1 MGRSTK
7 ISELEEEE
15 EEEEEEVVEGNREVA
30 PKRHALEEPVQSSF
44 EQFKMYLIE
53 NLKEIL
59 LISCVVMLSN
69 HKEITRLIESFKFTD
84 NEYLL
89 LLLKGLVS
97 SGLILSG
104 KAYLAPKGA

>member
-15 EEEEEEVVEGNREVA
+15 EEEEEEQEVYVEKEEQVV
-30 PKRHALEEPVQSSF
+30 PKSAVYSSF
-44 EQFKMYLIE
+44 EQFKFYLIE

-59 LISCVVMLSN
+59 LISFVVMLSN
-69 HKEITRLIESFKFTD
+69 HKQVTSLVESFNFTD

-89 LLLKGLVS
+89 LLLKGVVS
-97 SGLILSG
+97 SGLILSM
-104 KAYLAPKGA
+104 KAYLKNQTNYM